1 MQCSLTPSTACP
13 RLKPS
18 SASQPE
24 PGLSAVARRVNI
36 SEIGAAGPL
45 QDVAGDRR
53 HVADLCGGAREDRFR
68 QHREAIAHDRMP
80 RQLTVGD
87 RRADGDRVIR
97 HVDARQ
103 PERPDIDNG
112 VWREHIDLHQ
122 IDKRRPTSQEHRAR
136 AGGHGARRIR
146 RASQPFKGEGLH
158 DRTSFASTCLTAAT
172 MFG

>member
-1 MQCSLTPSTACP
+1 MQWSLTPSTAWP

-18 SASQPE
+18 SASQPD
-24 PGLSAVARRVNI
+24 PGCRRLHDACT
-36 SEIGAAGPL
+36 SRKYGAARPL

-53 HVADLCGGAREDRFR
+53 HVADLCGGAREDRLR
-68 QHREAIAHDRMP
+68 QHREAVAHDRVP

-87 RRADGDRVIR
+87 GRADGDRIIR

-103 PERPDIDNG
+103 AEMPNIHNG
-112 VWREHIDLHQ
+112 VWRQHVDLHQ
-122 IDKRRPTSQEHRAR
+122 IDERRATSQKHRAR
-136 AGGHGARRIR
+136 ARGHGAGRIR
-146 RASQPFKGEGLH
+146 RARQPFKGEGVH